1 MNTASTGEG
10 LCDACAVTAP
20 AAGPRPA
27 PPASVAPPPPA
38 PAGAAGPF
46 LRSPVGLG
54 RAVVA
59 LLCVVIVV
67 DLFAVFADV
76 HMHRFARD
84 VAAGHW
90 EGPVSGAERAD
101 LLMAWAG
108 RLQVLSLVA
117 TAVVFI
123 VWLHRVRVNA
133 AVFAPDVL
141 TSGAGW
147 AIGGW
152 FVPVMNLWMPRRIAR
167 ESWLASTHD
176 PYGPPAKDQRATV
189 LHVWWTLWL
198 LTALL
203 GRGAGM
209 AYDKADTF
217 HEIVGATQLLVV
229 ADAVSVAAALCAIL
243 VVRRLTAMQHAKA
256 MRGPVPAVAEPMG
269 SGHTQ

>member
-1 MNTASTGEG
+1 MNTASTGQG
-10 LCDACAVTAP
+10 VCGACAV
-20 AAGPRPA
+20 PA
-27 PPASVAPPPPA
+27 P
-38 PAGAAGPF
+38 AAGPF

-54 RAVVA
+54 RAVVV
-59 LLCVVIVV
+59 LLCFVIVV
-67 DLFAVFADV
+67 DLFAVFADE

-90 EGPVSGAERAD
+90 EGPVSEADRAD

-108 RLQVLSLVA
+108 RLQVLSVVA

-123 VWLHRVRVNA
+123 SWLHRVRRNA

-152 FVPVMNLWMPRRIAR
+152 FVPVVNLWMPRRITR
-167 ESWLASTHD
+167 ESWRASTRA
-176 PYGPPAKDQRATV
+176 PYGAPAKNERATI
-189 LHVWWTLWL
+189 LNVWWALWV

-217 HEIVGATQLLVV
+217 HEIMSATRLLVV

-256 MRGPVPAVAEPMG
+256 MRGPVPTVAEPMV